1 MEAYNQ
7 IYEIFISKLEQEMAS
22 HFSYHTADH
31 TKYVINMAIFI
42 AKKEKIEGHELEL
55 LKIAALFHDMGFL
68 KSRENHEEVSCEL
81 ASKELP
87 SWDFD
92 SGEISQICGMIR
104 STKIP
109 QRPITQLDKILADAD
124 LEYLGTDLYE
134 EGASRLYRELIYFN
148 PTLTEKEW
156 LEIQVNFLNSHHYH
170 TDFCINNRE
179 SKKQEHLKRLQ
190 SHLNEL

>member
-1 MEAYNQ
+1 MEAYDQ

-68 KSRENHEEVSCEL
+68 KSRDNHEEVSCEM

-92 SGEISQICGMIR
+92 NSEISQICGMIR

-109 QRPITQLDKILADAD
+109 QRPITLLDKILADAD

-148 PTLTEKEW
+148 PNLTEKEW
-156 LEIQVNFLNSHHYH
+156 LEIQVNFLISHHYH

-190 SHLNEL
+190 SHLNQL

>member
-1 MEAYNQ
+1 MEAHDK
-7 IYEIFISKLEQEMAS
+7 IYETFISKLEQELPS
-22 HFSYHTADH
+22 HYSYHTADH
-31 TKYVINMAIFI
+31 TKYVIDKAILI
-42 AKKEKIEGHELEL
+42 GKEEKIQNYDMEL

-68 KSRENHEEVSCEL
+68 KSRDNHEEVSCEM
-81 ASKELP
+81 ASQELP
-87 SWDFD
+87 YWDFE
-92 SGEISQICGMIR
+92 SSEISQICGMIR

-134 EGASRLYRELIYFN
+134 EGASRLYSELIFFN

>member
-1 MEAYNQ
+1 MEAYDQ
-7 IYEIFISKLEQEMAS
+7 IYDVYIPKLEKEMPS

-31 TKYVINMAIFI
+31 TKYVIDMAIFI
-42 AKKEKIEGHELEL
+42 AKKENIENHEMEL

-68 KSRENHEEVSCEL
+68 KNRENHEEASCEL
-81 ASKELP
+81 ASQELP
-87 SWDFD
+87 SWNFD
-92 SGEISQICGMIR
+92 SNEISQICGMIR

-109 QRPITQLDKILADAD
+109 QKPITLLDKILADAD

-148 PTLTEKEW
+148 PTLSEKEW
-156 LEIQVNFLNSHHYH
+156 LEIQVNFLNSHHFH

-190 SHLNEL
+190 NHLNNL

>member
-31 TKYVINMAIFI
+31 TKYVIDMATFI

-68 KSRENHEEVSCEL
+68 KSRENHEEVSCEM

-92 SGEISQICGMIR
+92 NSEISQICGMIR

-109 QRPITQLDKILADAD
+109 QRPITLLDKILADAD

-134 EGASRLYRELIYFN
+134 EGATRLYRELIYFN
-148 PTLTEKEW
+148 PNLTEKEW

-190 SHLNEL
+190 SHLNQL